1 MTSLSPTW
9 SETASNKRIIAMSQ
23 QEQKVTS
30 SSSLDRADIH
40 SLTECLH
47 RIHALEGS
55 PSQSAL
61 VMEALGLLQLLKEN
75 QLKAMPLSVQQRAL
89 KLSDC
94 QRRQNQETCTEF
106 AFLFGRCFNLSMN
119 AKIMNQCNHSDATI
133 ATRLL
138 TDFEA
143 IASSLNA
150 KLQHTYCD
158 TLAALNLNA

>member
-1 MTSLSPTW
+1 
-9 SETASNKRIIAMSQ
+9 MSQ
-23 QEQKVTS
+23 HQQKRVTS
-30 SSSLDRADIH
+30 SSSTEMTIH

-55 PSQSAL
+55 ANQSAL
-61 VMEALGLLQLLKEN
+61 VMEALGLVELLKEN

-94 QRRQNQETCTEF
+94 QRRQESCTEF

-119 AKIMNQCNHSDATI
+119 AKIMNQCNHSDANI

-138 TDFEA
+138 TDFQVLT
-143 IASSLNA
+143 SSLNA
-150 KLQHTYCD
+150 KLHNHNPYCD
-158 TLAALNLNA
+158 TLAALNINA